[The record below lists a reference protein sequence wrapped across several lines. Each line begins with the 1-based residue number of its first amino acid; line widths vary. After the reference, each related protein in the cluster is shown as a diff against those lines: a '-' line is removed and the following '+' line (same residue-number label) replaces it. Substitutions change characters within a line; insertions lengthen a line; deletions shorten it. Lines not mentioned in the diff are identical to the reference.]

1 MVFDLLLYLSLG
13 IFSLGLVFKLFTWF
27 SRKIGYG
34 AEAFTT
40 SARLIAA
47 VKGIAGILFSLKLL
61 TLIKVFILDVI
72 FQIRT
77 LKEDPL
83 RWLMH
88 ILIYWGF
95 MLLLFM
101 HALEGSIS
109 ENIFDNYY
117 STLNPYLFL
126 RDFFGAMVVAGLLIA
141 VCRRFILKIPRLKT
155 NAMDHYAI
163 IILAVIMVS
172 GLLLEGM
179 KIASPSVFLEMEEE
193 YAALDDEADMRALE
207 SFWVKEYGLASAT
220 ITEPFDPE
228 EIKWGQELNEDYCA
242 YCHASNKWA
251 FTGYATARMLR
262 PVAVGLDHAGA
273 VNFLW
278 YLHFLACFVGLAY
291 LPFSKMFHVFATP
304 VSLLANSV
312 MSRET
317 SSRANIITRQIIE
330 LDACTHCGT
339 CSRYCSAMMA
349 SKARGNPYILPSEKM
364 GVLKAMVRGKKL
376 SAAQH
381 GALVE
386 GVYLCTNCDRCT
398 VVCPSGIN
406 LRELWLSVR
415 EDLVQKQG
423 SEPMMLSPFSLVRGL
438 NRNDLPAE
446 AYTKPLQK
454 TQKALAGE
462 FDSIIKADRLV
473 DLQEEAGKKGHTAF
487 GDNPFACCFGCQ
499 TCTTVCPVVKN
510 YENPMES
517 LGLLPHQIMYCL
529 GSGLTE
535 AASGARMLWVCL
547 TCYQCQEHCPQQVKV
562 TDVLYEL
569 KNMAAEKLA
578 N

>member
-1 MVFDLLLYLSLG
+1 MFDLLLYISLG

-27 SRKIGYG
+27 SRKISFG
-34 AEAFTT
+34 AETIAT

-47 VKGIAGILFSLKLL
+47 VKGIAGILFSFKLL

-72 FQIRT
+72 FQVRT

-101 HALEGSIS
+101 HALEAIIS
-109 ENIFDNYY
+109 ENIFNDYY

-126 RDFFGAMVVAGLLIA
+126 RDLFGVMVVAGLLIA
-141 VCRRFILKIPRLKT
+141 VCRRFIFKVPRLKT

-163 IILAVIMVS
+163 IILAVIMAS
-172 GLLLEGM
+172 GILLEGM
-179 KIASPSVFLEMEEE
+179 KIASPTVFSDMQEE
-193 YAALDDEADMRALE
+193 YAALDEDSDIQALE
-207 SFWVKEYGLASAT
+207 SFWVKEYGLASANVK
-220 ITEPFDPE
+220 EPFDQQ
-228 EIKWGQELNEDYCA
+228 EIEWGQELNVEYCA
-242 YCHASNKWA
+242 SCHVSNKWA
-251 FTGYATARMLR
+251 FTGYAMARMLR

-278 YLHFLACFVGLAY
+278 YLHFLACFLGLAY
-291 LPFSKMFHVFATP
+291 LPFSKMFHIIATP

-312 MSRET
+312 MSSEGSKRE
-317 SSRANIITRQIIE
+317 NVFTRQIME

-349 SKARGNPYILPSEKM
+349 SEARGNPYILPSEKM
-364 GVLKAMVRGKKL
+364 VALKAMAGGKTLSREQRG
-376 SAAQH
+376 AI
-381 GALVE
+381 VE

-406 LRELWLSVR
+406 LKELWLSVR

-438 NRNDLPAE
+438 NRNLLTDE
-446 AYTKPLQK
+446 AYAKPLQE

-462 FDSIIKADRLV
+462 FDEITRPDRTV
-473 DLQEEAGKKGHTAF
+473 ALQEEADKKWLLHSDDTDF
-487 GDNPFACCFGCQ
+487 SCCFGCQ
-499 TCTTVCPVVKN
+499 ICTTVCPVVKN
-510 YENPMES
+510 YENPAES

-562 TDVLYEL
+562 TDLLYEL
-569 KNMAAEKLA
+569 KNMATEKLA